1 VNTKDVRRKPRMSVL
16 RRVRMFV
23 GSTML
28 NKHIEQTKK
37 KFELGSTK
45 CKVVKA
51 RRPFIRDGYNQ
62 VVKKIKSL

>member
-1 VNTKDVRRKPRMSVL
+1 
-16 RRVRMFV
+16 MFV